1 MLCGWCRDCRPAGP
15 VVTGPPMPPVAEETT
30 ALDVSE
36 GDTFY
41 AVSTYVAES
50 EETMHLVEGER
61 VYILGERCRITW
73 PKTADGSH
81 GYKKYVGPVMCI

>member
-1 MLCGWCRDCRPAGP
+1 M
-15 VVTGPPMPPVAEETT
+15 AEETT
-30 ALDVSE
+30 ALEVSE

-61 VYILGERCRITW
+61 VYILGKCSSRLWGRASGWNDFI
-73 PKTADGSH
+73 
-81 GYKKYVGPVMCI
+81 